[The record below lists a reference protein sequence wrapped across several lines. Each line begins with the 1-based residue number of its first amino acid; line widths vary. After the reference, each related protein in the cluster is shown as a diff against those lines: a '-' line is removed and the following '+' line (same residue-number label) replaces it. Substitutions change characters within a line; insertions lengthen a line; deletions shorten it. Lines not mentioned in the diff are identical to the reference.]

1 MCLDD
6 SVGCEIQ
13 TGRPVV
19 ITSPSKANESGETV
33 IVAFITSQGKPHPN
47 HIPVLVEGKRNRVL
61 CNQVRTLAKE
71 RLTRCI
77 CMLTAEEMKR
87 VTGGL
92 AAAQSIS
99 IAVQKDESEEIIS
112 LRAECEMWKRLYERT
127 MDQLVE
133 LKVANDLATK
143 MAQRVVAEEPIIE
156 DDLVIDEEPEPEI
169 EVEPVAFE
177 ETTEKVDLN
186 SCTADDLKKCGCS
199 VVVASTIISGRPYK
213 FVEDLRNLPG
223 ITNVAFGIL
232 KHKVCVAAEP
242 VVEEEV
248 VETPEAPEAPEVVE
262 VPPEPEVVE
271 AVEVAPEQDVAEVPE
286 ATDTEKVNIN
296 TAKAKELMVKLNL
309 GQFYAYRITGHRN
322 KNGDFVC
329 IEELVECNVISK
341 PAFDQIKDKIT
352 VGEPEPEP
360 DPVDEGSWLD
370 EVELPTPV
378 VEPEPEEEP
387 AKVNI
392 NKANM
397 TELMS
402 VGFTKPVAGRIVA
415 YVKKFGPFRD
425 LDELSEINGLKG
437 ETLRKLRDKLEV

>member
-1 MCLDD
+1 MIFFLTPKYARGEVWWVCLDD

-77 CMLTAEEMKR
+77 GVLTAEEMKR

-92 AAAQSIS
+92 AAAQSIP

-112 LRAECEMWKRLYERT
+112 LRAESEMWKRLYERT

-169 EVEPVAFE
+169 ETVPELAFE

-186 SCTADDLKKCGCS
+186 SCTADDLKKCGCTC
-199 VVVASTIISGRPYK
+199 VMASTIISGRPYK

-223 ITNVAFGIL
+223 LTNVAFGIL

-242 VVEEEV
+242 VEV
-248 VETPEAPEAPEVVE
+248 EAPEVVE
-262 VPPEPEVVE
+262 VAPEPEATV
-271 AVEVAPEQDVAEVPE
+271 
-286 ATDTEKVNIN
+286 TDTEKVNIN
-296 TAKAKELMVKLNL
+296 TAKAKELMALLDV

-322 KNGDFVC
+322 KNGDFVS
-329 IEELVECNVISK
+329 IDELVEYNVVSK
-341 PAFDQIKDKIT
+341 IVFDQIKDKIT
-352 VGEPEPEP
+352 VGEHQPEPEP

-397 TELMS
+397 TELMH

-437 ETLRKLRDKLEV
+437 KTLRKLKDKLEV